1 MQKRKMKMAKMK
13 KKMYAKGGAV
23 NKMKKM
29 AKGGAVNKVM
39 KMSKGGAVNK
49 VKKMG
54 DPKIIKGPYS

>member
-1 MQKRKMKMAKMK
+1 MAMMK

-23 NKMKKM
+23 NKMK
-29 AKGGAVNKVM
+29 